1 MKLKPF
7 ARFHFLYS
15 IPFHLYFFLKKK
27 KKTTHAKLDLRK
39 PDAGGT
45 DWPQQFLPVLPKT
58 DGGVEAKE
66 PRRFWKGGRWGDA
79 KRGQG

>member
-1 MKLKPF
+1 M
-7 ARFHFLYS
+7 H
-15 IPFHLYFFLKKK
+15 
-27 KKTTHAKLDLRK
+27 TKLDLRK

-66 PRRFWKGGRWGDA
+66 PRRFWKGGRWEDA